1 MTPDGAR
8 RAPAA
13 FALLAVLAF
22 IPSLISPAYAV
33 AGLLLV
39 AWITALR
46 REERSPES
54 LRSPFVFLFGVLA
67 LLTALSAAFSTDPSI
82 SVRHLAGLSLL
93 LIVPIT
99 MDLVDGEGRARTIC
113 LALALSGVIE
123 GAAGIWQFLHGGD
136 DLDNRIRGSLS
147 HYMTFAGLEA
157 VSGCL
162 LLGIALEERGRRRW
176 LGALAVIPLA
186 AVLLTYTRG
195 AYVGI
200 VAALLLYVAVRRPKG
215 LLLLAPA
222 VIAVFLLAPPEI
234 RQRIRSIADLSDT
247 TNRDRFAMARA
258 GARMVRDRPV
268 FGLGPDMVQPFY
280 PLYRDPDAPR
290 WTVPHLHDNVI
301 QIAAAHG
308 IFAAAAYLA
317 IVAVFFVRTV
327 RKLRGES
334 APGRAAVW
342 AGALLAGAALTVF
355 GLFEY
360 NFGDTEVEIATLLV
374 FALPFSAAARA
385 GAT

>member
-1 MTPDGAR
+1 
-8 RAPAA
+8 
-13 FALLAVLAF
+13 
-22 IPSLISPAYAV
+22 
-33 AGLLLV
+33 
-39 AWITALR
+39 
-46 REERSPES
+46 
-54 LRSPFVFLFGVLA
+54 VFLFGVLA

-82 SVRHLAGLSLL
+82 SVRHLAGVSLL
-93 LIVPIT
+93 LIVPIA
-99 MDLVDGEGRARTIC
+99 MDLVDGESRARTVC
-113 LALALSGVIE
+113 LALAFAGVIE
-123 GAAGIWQFLHGGD
+123 GAVGIWQFLHGGA

-147 HYMTFAGLEA
+147 HYMTFAGLES

-176 LGALAVIPLA
+176 LGALAAVPLA

-222 VIAVFLLAPPEI
+222 VIAVFLAAPPEI
-234 RQRIRSIADLSDT
+234 RQRIRSIAALTET
-247 TNRDRFAMARA
+247 TNRDRIAMARA
-258 GARMVRDRPV
+258 GVRIVRDRPV

-280 PLYRDPDAPR
+280 PLYRDADAPR

-301 QIAAAHG
+301 QLAAAHG
-308 IFAAAAYLA
+308 VFAAAAYLA
-317 IVAVFFVRTV
+317 IVAAFFARTV
-327 RKLRGES
+327 RKLREETT
-334 APGRAAVW
+334 PGRAAVW

-374 FALPFSAAARA
+374 LALPFSAAARA
-385 GAT
+385 RAT